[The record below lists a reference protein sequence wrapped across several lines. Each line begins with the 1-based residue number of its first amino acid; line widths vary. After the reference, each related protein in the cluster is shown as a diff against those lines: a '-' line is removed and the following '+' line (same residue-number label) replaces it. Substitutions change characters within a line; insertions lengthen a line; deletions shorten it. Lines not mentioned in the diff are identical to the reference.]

1 MHGRNLHD
9 WLTKEFK
16 ILKWE
21 HKIGIV
27 SDIIDGLKQIH
38 KQNIIHRNLHSGNVL
53 QSYRYSHIADLGLSY
68 QSLTSNK
75 NNTYGVLP
83 YIAPEILNGEPY
95 TTASDI
101 YSFGILMSLVSTGQQ
116 PFYNI
121 AHDENL
127 AFKICVGM
135 RPTFSINTPKLYV
148 ELAYKC
154 MDANPNNRPTAEEIC
169 EIIWFWNYTAVKKE
183 FEEMDKIEF
192 DPSTIT
198 ETVHLNAIYTSRL
211 LKLTNLPLPVN
222 SRKVM
227 IIGNN
232 NSNYFCLIIE

>member
-1 MHGRNLHD
+1 MQYMHGRNLHD
-9 WLTKEFK
+9 RLIKEFK

-53 QSYRYSHIADLGLSY
+53 QSYHYPHIADLGLSY

-121 AHDENL
+121 AHDENKRCCED
-127 AFKICVGM
+127 KI
-135 RPTFSINTPKLYV
+135 IALKKLYNSQNISNEFLNEV
-148 ELAYKC
+148 NK
-154 MDANPNNRPTAEEIC
+154 IV
-169 EIIWFWNYTAVKKE
+169 IIFFFILRE
-183 FEEMDKIEF
+183 
-192 DPSTIT
+192 SLLL
-198 ETVHLNAIYTSRL
+198 LNKNILSY
-211 LKLTNLPLPVN
+211 
-222 SRKVM
+222 
-227 IIGNN
+227 
-232 NSNYFCLIIE
+232 Y